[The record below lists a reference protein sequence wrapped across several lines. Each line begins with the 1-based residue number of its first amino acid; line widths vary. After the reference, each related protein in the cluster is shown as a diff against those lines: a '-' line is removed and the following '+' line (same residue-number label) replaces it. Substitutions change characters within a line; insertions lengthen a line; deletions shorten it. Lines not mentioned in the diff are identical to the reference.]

1 MPVRYGAIAD
11 VADDACTLL
20 AVLARAGA
28 PDDARALAAYAAG
41 RQALGLSQPAAAGAL
56 PGCDVAR
63 MKAAL
68 LNLQALAP
76 LQKPR
81 VMLACAAC
89 ALADRSLADGE
100 VELMRAVAAAID
112 CPLPPLL
119 AAPAERTLYAQNADG
134 TSRRAVVAA

>member
-1 MPVRYGAIAD
+1 VPVRYGAIAD

-28 PDDARALAAYAAG
+28 PDDARALAAFAAG
-41 RQALGLSQPAAAGAL
+41 RQALGLSQPAAAGVL

-76 LQKPR
+76 LQ
-81 VMLACAAC
+81 
-89 ALADRSLADGE
+89 
-100 VELMRAVAAAID
+100 
-112 CPLPPLL
+112 
-119 AAPAERTLYAQNADG
+119 
-134 TSRRAVVAA
+134 SRG